1 MQPHFALSAIFRLG
15 LRGIKNKISLAFP
28 PVSQQQAAGDKADV
42 KRLAV
47 SLESATNAMMKE
59 GSVARELFGDVFVE
73 HFGGTRLHEV
83 KVWNEAVTNWEC
95 ECQLIFVHSCCDIE
109 LTAYGQ
115 LIVERYMELV

>member
-28 PVSQQQAAGDKADV
+28 PVGQQQAAGDKADV

-59 GSVARELFGDVFVE
+59 GSVARELFGDAFVE

-83 KVWNEAVTNWEC
+83 KVWNEAVTNWE
-95 ECQLIFVHSCCDIE
+95 L
-109 LTAYGQ
+109 
-115 LIVERYMELV
+115 ERYMELV